1 MRLPLPFHCVLQPWK
16 LEFLEDLMKASN
28 YPEIARFMAPEFPC
42 PYNETTGLAFL
53 KQAMSD
59 NPTQAFAIMVGT
71 KIVGSIAVQP
81 NKETN
86 MRAAEIGY
94 WLSPPYWNR
103 GIASA
108 SIACITNY
116 AFSTWDIAIMYSEV
130 HPDNKASTKALE
142 RNGFSNK
149 FVLPPEMLK
158 RFATVNNLL
167 FVKTNLPT
175 TAN

>member
-1 MRLPLPFHCVLQPWK
+1 
-16 LEFLEDLMKASN
+16 
-28 YPEIARFMAPEFPC
+28 
-42 PYNETTGLAFL
+42 
-53 KQAMSD
+53 
-59 NPTQAFAIMVGT
+59 
-71 KIVGSIAVQP
+71 
-81 NKETN
+81 
-86 MRAAEIGY
+86 
-94 WLSPPYWNR
+94 
-103 GIASA
+103 
-108 SIACITNY
+108 
-116 AFSTWDIAIMYSEV
+116 MYSEV